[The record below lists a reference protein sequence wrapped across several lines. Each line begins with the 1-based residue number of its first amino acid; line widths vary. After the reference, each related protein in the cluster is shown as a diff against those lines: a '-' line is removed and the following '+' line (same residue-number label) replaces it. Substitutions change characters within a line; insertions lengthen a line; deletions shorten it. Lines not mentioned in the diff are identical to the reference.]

1 MVLRLNKFH
10 FVFIL
15 FLFCTSH
22 TVWAQKENFGSLD
35 YTFKRSHA
43 KPTNAK
49 KKLKIIYKRP
59 SQNPIYSNDCVANF
73 TASKM
78 GFEYV
83 TLTTDCEKSLG
94 RKSGMEMEL
103 HNFFVEMGLFFTK
116 GPFWKHRVKKQ
127 YLFCRERMGDVIE

>member
-83 TLTTDCEKSLG
+83 TLTTDCENRLG
-94 RKSGMEMEL
+94 ERAEWRWNCTIFLSKWVCFLPKAHFGNIESK
-103 HNFFVEMGLFFTK
+103 NNIFFVENAWAMS
-116 GPFWKHRVKKQ
+116 
-127 YLFCRERMGDVIE
+127 